1 MRVVGLGLCVVD
13 HLYLVGEPDP
23 LGVRTRFSERLVT
36 AGGMVG
42 TAISQAAHL
51 GCEAHVLSVVG
62 DDPDGRMIRKTLRAF
77 GVKTRRLILSP
88 ESETT
93 VAVVLVAKRGGDRRF
108 IVPDRRALERG
119 VPDFDLRPIRSDSV
133 LMVDGHFPQQALRAV
148 RRAREL
154 GATVIGDFHRP
165 SPAVRRLLPF
175 VDFPIVSQEFVDHFA
190 DGDPRRAIREL
201 AERYGGNPIITLG
214 AKGGIHWEAGTAR
227 RFRSERVK
235 VVDTTGAGD
244 VFHGAFAAALT
255 RDATVRDAI
264 ALGVR
269 AASLCCTAL
278 GGTGRLMSRAES
290 LHFIQRTPVPA
301 AGPSRRG

>member
-13 HLYLVGEPDP
+13 HVYLVGKPDP
-23 LGVRTRFSERLVT
+23 SGVRTRFTERLV
-36 AGGMVG
+36 APGGMVG
-42 TAISQAAHL
+42 TAIAQAAQL
-51 GCEAHVLSVVG
+51 GSDAHVLSVVG
-62 DDPDGRMIRKTLRAF
+62 DDTDGRMIRKSLKAF
-77 GVKTRRLILSP
+77 GVKTQRLLLSR

-93 VAVVLVAKRGGDRRF
+93 VAVVLVAKRGGERSF
-108 IVPDRRALERG
+108 IVPDRRKLEHG
-119 VPDFDLRPIRSDSV
+119 VPDFDLQPIRSGSV
-133 LMVDGHFPQQALRAV
+133 LMVDGHFAAQALRAV
-148 RRAREL
+148 RRARQC

-175 VDFPIVSQEFVDHFA
+175 IDFPIVPQEFVDHFA
-190 DGDPRRAIREL
+190 EGDPPRAIREL

-214 AKGGIHWEAGTAR
+214 ANGGIYWEAGKIR
-227 RFRSERVK
+227 RYRAQRVK

-244 VFHGAFAAALT
+244 VFHGAFATALT
-255 RDATVRDAI
+255 RKATVRDAI

-290 LHFIQRTPVPA
+290 ER
-301 AGPSRRG
+301 